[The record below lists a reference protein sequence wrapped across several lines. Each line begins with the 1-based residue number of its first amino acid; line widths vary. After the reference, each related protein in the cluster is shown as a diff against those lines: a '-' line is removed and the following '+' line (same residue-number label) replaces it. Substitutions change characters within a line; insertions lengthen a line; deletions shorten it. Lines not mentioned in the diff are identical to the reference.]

1 MLIGKEKTHDIGFYK
16 DDLMHGY
23 AKLFY
28 KDKVKEG
35 LFENGH
41 FRKKVTDY
49 DAKTDFIA
57 QKIKWDN
64 YII

>member
-23 AKLFY
+23 ARLFY

-49 DAKTDFIA
+49 DTKTDFIA
-57 QKIKWDN
+57 
-64 YII
+64 